1 MISKKYIKIY
11 IFLNIYLCNSLKSFE
26 DIDLWLKDVKEN
38 SSPNIK
44 IFLIGNKSDLE
55 DIREVDKEKAQKL
68 KDEYD
73 LDYFIETS
81 AKTGKNAQEIF
92 IQAAKVLYKD
102 YNEYKKKKN
111 IENNIAEINLN
122 ENKEENKDKNGCC

>member
-122 ENKEENKDKNGCC
+122 ENKEENRDKNGCC